1 MYRSLN
7 FLKRKIKWI
16 LEILQLGDYSNNLQ
30 KTFSKILE
38 NGIVGY

>member
-1 MYRSLN
+1 M
-7 FLKRKIKWI
+7 WI
-16 LEILQLGDYSNNLQ
+16 LETLQISDYSINLQ